1 MADGAKFKLYVE
13 GEKEFKT
20 AINNI
25 NSVLKV
31 NRSELSL
38 LAEQYKVTENP
49 MENLKEQQASL
60 SGAMELQAEKSRQI
74 AEQISKTAAVYG
86 EQDARVKNLV
96 ISYNESETALAK
108 LQTKYKDTTAA
119 ISDAET
125 AMRDMAAAQG
135 DIEADTAR
143 FAEVVSE
150 ADRQMDEIAQ
160 SVENGGRAFGQNK
173 KDIAALNKTYE
184 ELGAAIKKQQ
194 KNVDGLTEDLK
205 KAEKAYGTGSE
216 KTKDYRKQ
224 LDEATE
230 SLNDMTAAADEN
242 RKKVGEL
249 TQDNGGFDGMLGTVE
264 DIAGKLGIDMPKGL
278 SDILGGVSEV
288 TSGLGAWS
296 GAIGAAGAALA
307 TVKKMNED
315 LIETADKYKD
325 LYVEA
330 QQLGVDTTEYQK
342 LQYAMQ
348 MTGVESSELEGL
360 FNALNGKIKEVDK
373 VIGDYA
379 GNMDALQNA
388 TDEERKAVADA
399 MEEWNQFGVSLYDQ
413 NGDLRDT
420 IDIFY
425 DVIDAFDDYSNKTE
439 RITKLQELFG
449 ESASKLNPAIDAGA
463 TNIRKFADEAEAAGV
478 VMDELAVSRMYAL
491 STAAEVQSKKMD
503 VLKDKW
509 TLFTHDLFDFA
520 NWGSG
525 NLSQSASSFFKQY
538 FQGKLFGYATG
549 TQFAPGGWSV
559 VGEKGPEIVRLPR
572 GSEVYPNGVTPRIES
587 GGNVSNYY
595 NVEIRAADV
604 REFNDIVRLA
614 QAQRQAVRSGYVRG

>member
-60 SGAMELQAEKSRQI
+60 AGAMELQTEKSRQI

-108 LQTKYKDTTAA
+108 LQTKYKDTTVV
-119 ISDAET
+119 ISDAEA

-143 FAEVVSE
+143 FAEVVAE
-150 ADRQMDEIAQ
+150 ADRQMDEIAA

-173 KDIAALNKTYE
+173 KDINALNKTYE

-230 SLNDMTAAADEN
+230 ALDDMAAAADEN

-249 TQDNGGFDGMLGTVE
+249 SKDSNSGLDGILSSV
-264 DIAGKLGIDMPKGL
+264 KGL
-278 SDILGGVSEV
+278 TDKVGIEIPGGLDNILGKMGGIS
-288 TSGLGAWS
+288 SS
-296 GAIGAAGAALA
+296 IGAVAGPVAMGIEAF
-307 TVKKMNED
+307 KKF
-315 LIETADKYKD
+315 LKVADSTTESFSDMKE
-325 LYVEA
+325 EA
-330 QQLGVDTTEYQK
+330 QLLGLDTTSYQK
-342 LQYAMQ
+342 LEYAIGKAGGSMES
-348 MTGVESSELEGL
+348 MTEIINPLYS
-360 FNALNGKIKEVDK
+360 KIKETNE
-373 VIGDYA
+373 VIGKYA
-379 GNMDALQNA
+379 GHMEDLKYASE
-388 TDEERKAVADA
+388 DEREAVAEA
-399 MEEWNQFGVSLYDQ
+399 MNAWNEYGVALYDAQ
-413 NGDLRDT
+413 GNLRGVDE
-420 IDIFY
+420 IFY
-425 DVIDAFDDYSNKTE
+425 DLIDVYSQTTNKTE
-439 RITKLQELFG
+439 RMAKMQAIFG
-449 ESASKLNPAIDAGA
+449 EAASKVNPIVEGGG
-463 TNIRKFADEAEAAGV
+463 RYLKEYGEEAEKTGKILSESLV
-478 VMDELAVSRMYAL
+478 NSMDEVNRTMDNFKTRWENVKNGLGAAL
-491 STAAEVQSKKMD
+491 ISLVG
-503 VLKDKW
+503 L
-509 TLFTHDLFDFA
+509 
-520 NWGSG
+520 NGSG
-525 NLSQSASSFFKQY
+525 IKDSISYAWSNFK
-538 FQGKLFGYATG
+538 GMFGYATG

-587 GGNVSNYY
+587 GGNVANYY

-614 QAQRQAVRSGYVRG
+614 QAQRQAVRSGYIRG

>member
-60 SGAMELQAEKSRQI
+60 SGAMELQAEKSQQI

-108 LQTKYKDTTAA
+108 LQTKYKDTTVV
-119 ISDAET
+119 ISDAEA

-143 FAEVVSE
+143 FAEVVAE
-150 ADRQMDEIAQ
+150 ADRQMDEIAA

-249 TQDNGGFDGMLGTVE
+249 EKGSGGLDSILSGVK
-264 DIAGKLGIDMPKGL
+264 DIAGEVGINIPSGL
-278 SDILGGVSEV
+278 DDILGKMGGVS
-288 TSGLGAWS
+288 SS
-296 GAIGAAGAALA
+296 IGAVAGGVGTVAAALGGY
-307 TVKKMNED
+307 VKIVD
-315 LIETADKYKD
+315 STTQSFADMKD
-325 LYVEA
+325 SA
-330 QQLGVDTTEYQK
+330 QLLGLDTTAYQK
-342 LQYAMQ
+342 LEYAIGKAGGSMD
-348 MTGVESSELEGL
+348 GLSEIINPLYS
-360 FNALNGKIKEVDK
+360 KIKETNDV
-373 VIGDYA
+373 VGEYA
-379 GNMDALQNA
+379 GHLGDLKNA
-388 TDEERKAVADA
+388 SEDEREAVADA
-399 MEEWNQFGVSLYDQ
+399 MNAWNEYGVALYDAQ
-413 NGDLRDT
+413 GNLRGVDE
-420 IDIFY
+420 IFY
-425 DVIDAFDDYSNKTE
+425 DLIDVYSQTSNKTE
-439 RITKLQELFG
+439 RMAKMQAIFGEAASKVNPIVESGGRLLREYGEEAVTTGKVLDENLVNSMDNVNRTLDNFKSKWENVKKGLGAALISLFG
-449 ESASKLNPAIDAGA
+449 LDNNA
-463 TNIRKFADEAEAAGV
+463 TNDYLK
-478 VMDELAVSRMYAL
+478 YAW
-491 STAAEVQSKKMD
+491 S
-503 VLKDKW
+503 
-509 TLFTHDLFDFA
+509 
-520 NWGSG
+520 N
-525 NLSQSASSFFKQY
+525 FK
-538 FQGKLFGYATG
+538 GMFGYATG

-572 GSEVYPNGVTPRIES
+572 GSEVYPSGVTPRIES

-614 QAQRQAVRSGYVRG
+614 QAQRQAMRSGYVRG

>member
-60 SGAMELQAEKSRQI
+60 SGAMELQTEKSRQI

-143 FAEVVSE
+143 FADVVAE
-150 ADRQMDEIAQ
+150 ADRQMDEIAT
-160 SVENGGRAFGQNK
+160 SVENGRRAFGQNK

-224 LDEATE
+224 LEEATE

-249 TQDNGGFDGMLGTVE
+249 EKGSGGLDSILSSVK
-264 DIAGKLGIDMPKGL
+264 DIAGEVGINIPSGL
-278 SDILGGVSEV
+278 DDILGKMGGVS
-288 TSGLGAWS
+288 SS
-296 GAIGAAGAALA
+296 IGAVAGGVGTVAAALGGY
-307 TVKKMNED
+307 VKIVD
-315 LIETADKYKD
+315 STTQSFADMKD
-325 LYVEA
+325 SA
-330 QQLGVDTTEYQK
+330 QLLGLDTTAYQK
-342 LQYAMQ
+342 LEYAIGKAGGSMD
-348 MTGVESSELEGL
+348 GLSEIINPLYS
-360 FNALNGKIKEVDK
+360 KIKETNDVVGK
-373 VIGDYA
+373 YA
-379 GNMDALQNA
+379 GHLGDLKNA
-388 TDEERKAVADA
+388 SEDEREAVAEA
-399 MEEWNQFGVSLYDQ
+399 MNAWNEYGVALYDAQ
-413 NGDLRDT
+413 GNLRGVDE
-420 IDIFY
+420 IFY
-425 DVIDAFDDYSNKTE
+425 DLIDVYSQTSNKTE
-439 RITKLQELFG
+439 RMAKMQAIFGEAASKVNPIVESGGRLLREYGEEAVTTGKVLDENLVNSMDNVNRTLDNFKSKWENVKKGLGAALISLFG
-449 ESASKLNPAIDAGA
+449 LDNNA
-463 TNIRKFADEAEAAGV
+463 TNDYLK
-478 VMDELAVSRMYAL
+478 YAW
-491 STAAEVQSKKMD
+491 S
-503 VLKDKW
+503 
-509 TLFTHDLFDFA
+509 
-520 NWGSG
+520 N
-525 NLSQSASSFFKQY
+525 FK
-538 FQGKLFGYATG
+538 GMFGYETG

-572 GSEVYPNGVTPRIES
+572 GSEVYPSGVTPRIES

>member
-60 SGAMELQAEKSRQI
+60 SGAMELQTEKSRQI

-86 EQDARVKNLV
+86 EQDARVKSLV
-96 ISYNESETALAK
+96 IAYNESETALAK

-143 FAEVVSE
+143 FAEVVAE
-150 ADRQMDEIAQ
+150 ADEQLGKSKL
-160 SVENGGRAFGQNK
+160 SVTEL
-173 KDIAALNKTYE
+173 DKTYD
-184 ELGAAIKKQQ
+184 ELSKAIDTQKKHVDDLT
-194 KNVDGLTEDLK
+194 KNLK
-205 KAEKAYGTGSE
+205 NAEKAYGTG
-216 KTKDYRKQ
+216 TKETKNYRKQ
-224 LDEATE
+224 LEEATGT
-230 SLNDMTAAADEN
+230 LDDMTEAAEKN
-242 RKKVGEL
+242 REKVGEL
-249 TQDNGGFDGMLGTVE
+249 QGNEGFSGILDTVKDLADRIGVTIPDGLDTV
-264 DIAGKLGIDMPKGL
+264 
-278 SDILGGVSEV
+278 LGGVSNV

-307 TVKKMNED
+307 AVKKMNED

-388 TDEERKAVADA
+388 TDDERKAVADA
-399 MEEWNQFGVSLYDQ
+399 MEEWNQFGVALYDQ

-425 DVIDAFDDYSNKTE
+425 DIIDAFDDYSNKTE
-439 RITKLQELFG
+439 RITKLQGLFG

-463 TNIRKFADEAEAAGV
+463 TNIRKFADEAETAGV
-478 VMDELAVSRMYAL
+478 VMDELAMTRMYAL

-538 FQGKLFGYATG
+538 FQSKLFGYATG

-604 REFNDIVRLA
+604 REFNDIVRLV

>member
-60 SGAMELQAEKSRQI
+60 SGAMELQTEKSRQI
-74 AEQISKTAAVYG
+74 AEQISKTAEVYG
-86 EQDARVKNLV
+86 KQDSRVKSLV
-96 ISYNESETALAK
+96 IAYNESETALAK

-143 FAEVVSE
+143 FAEVVAE
-150 ADRQMDEIAQ
+150 ADEQLGKSKL
-160 SVENGGRAFGQNK
+160 SVTEL
-173 KDIAALNKTYE
+173 DKTYD
-184 ELGAAIKKQQ
+184 ELSKAIDTQKKHVDDLT
-194 KNVDGLTEDLK
+194 KNLK
-205 KAEKAYGTGSE
+205 NAEKAYGTG
-216 KTKDYRKQ
+216 TKETKNYRKQ
-224 LDEATE
+224 LEEATE
-230 SLNDMTAAADEN
+230 TLDDMTEAAEKN
-242 RKKVGEL
+242 REKVGEL
-249 TQDNGGFDGMLGTVE
+249 QGNEGFSGILDTVKDLAGQIGETIPDGLDTV
-264 DIAGKLGIDMPKGL
+264 L
-278 SDILGGVSEV
+278 SGVSNV

-315 LIETADKYKD
+315 LIATADKYKD

-463 TNIRKFADEAEAAGV
+463 TNIRKFADEAETAGV

-538 FQGKLFGYATG
+538 FQSKFLGYATG

>member
-60 SGAMELQAEKSRQI
+60 SGAMELQTEKSRQI

-108 LQTKYKDTTAA
+108 LQTKYKDATAT

-143 FAEVVSE
+143 FAEVVAE
-150 ADRQMDEIAQ
+150 ADRQMDEIAA

-173 KDIAALNKTYE
+173 KDIDALNKTYE

-194 KNVDGLTEDLK
+194 KNVDGLTENLK

-230 SLNDMTAAADEN
+230 ALDDMAAAADEN

-249 TQDNGGFDGMLGTVE
+249 SKDSNSGLDGILSSV
-264 DIAGKLGIDMPKGL
+264 KGL
-278 SDILGGVSEV
+278 TDKVGIEIPGGLDNILGKMGGIS
-288 TSGLGAWS
+288 SS
-296 GAIGAAGAALA
+296 IGAVAGPVAMGIEAF
-307 TVKKMNED
+307 KKF
-315 LIETADKYKD
+315 LKVADSTTESFSDMKE
-325 LYVEA
+325 EA
-330 QQLGVDTTEYQK
+330 QLLGLDTTSYQK
-342 LQYAMQ
+342 LEYAIGKAGGSMES
-348 MTGVESSELEGL
+348 MTEIINPLYS
-360 FNALNGKIKEVDK
+360 KIKETNE
-373 VIGDYA
+373 VIGKYA
-379 GNMDALQNA
+379 GHMEDLKYASE
-388 TDEERKAVADA
+388 EEREAVAEA
-399 MEEWNQFGVSLYDQ
+399 MNAWNEYGVALYDAQ
-413 NGDLRDT
+413 GNLRGVDE
-420 IDIFY
+420 IFY
-425 DVIDAFDDYSNKTE
+425 DLIDVYSQTTNKTE
-439 RITKLQELFG
+439 RMAKMQAIFG
-449 ESASKLNPAIDAGA
+449 EAASKVNPIVEGGG
-463 TNIRKFADEAEAAGV
+463 RYLKEYGEEAEKTGKILSESLV
-478 VMDELAVSRMYAL
+478 NSMDEVNRTMDNFKTRWENVKNGLGAAL
-491 STAAEVQSKKMD
+491 ISLVG
-503 VLKDKW
+503 L
-509 TLFTHDLFDFA
+509 
-520 NWGSG
+520 NGSG
-525 NLSQSASSFFKQY
+525 IKDSLSYAWSNFK
-538 FQGKLFGYATG
+538 GMFGYAAG

-572 GSEVYPNGVTPRIES
+572 GSEVYPSGVTPRIES

>member
-60 SGAMELQAEKSRQI
+60 SGAMELQTEKSRQI

-96 ISYNESETALAK
+96 ISYNESESALAK
-108 LQTKYKDTTAA
+108 LQAKYKDATAT

-143 FAEVVSE
+143 FAEVVAE
-150 ADRQMDEIAQ
+150 ADRQMDEIAG

-173 KDIAALNKTYE
+173 KDIDALNKTYE

-194 KNVDGLTEDLK
+194 KNVDGLTENLK

-230 SLNDMTAAADEN
+230 ALDDMAAAADEN

-249 TQDNGGFDGMLGTVE
+249 SKDSNSGLDGILSSV
-264 DIAGKLGIDMPKGL
+264 KGL
-278 SDILGGVSEV
+278 TDKVGIEIPGGLDNILGKMGGIS
-288 TSGLGAWS
+288 SS
-296 GAIGAAGAALA
+296 IGAVAGPVAMGIEAF
-307 TVKKMNED
+307 KKF
-315 LIETADKYKD
+315 LKVADSTTESFSDMKE
-325 LYVEA
+325 EA
-330 QQLGVDTTEYQK
+330 QLLGLDTTSYQK
-342 LQYAMQ
+342 LEYAIGKAGGSMES
-348 MTGVESSELEGL
+348 MTEIINPLYS
-360 FNALNGKIKEVDK
+360 KIKETNE
-373 VIGDYA
+373 VIGKYA
-379 GNMDALQNA
+379 GHMEDLKYASE
-388 TDEERKAVADA
+388 DEREAVAEA
-399 MEEWNQFGVSLYDQ
+399 MNAWNEYGVALYDAQ
-413 NGDLRDT
+413 GNLRGVDE
-420 IDIFY
+420 IFY
-425 DVIDAFDDYSNKTE
+425 DLIDVYSQTTNKTE
-439 RITKLQELFG
+439 RMAKMQAIFG
-449 ESASKLNPAIDAGA
+449 EAASKVNPIVEGGG
-463 TNIRKFADEAEAAGV
+463 RYLKEYGEEAEKTGKILSESLV
-478 VMDELAVSRMYAL
+478 NSMDEVNRTMDNFKTRWENVKNGLGAAL
-491 STAAEVQSKKMD
+491 ISLVG
-503 VLKDKW
+503 L
-509 TLFTHDLFDFA
+509 
-520 NWGSG
+520 NGSG
-525 NLSQSASSFFKQY
+525 IKDSLSYAWSNFK
-538 FQGKLFGYATG
+538 GMFGYATG

-572 GSEVYPNGVTPRIES
+572 GSEVYPSGVTPRIES
-587 GGNVSNYY
+587 GGNVANYY

>member
-60 SGAMELQAEKSRQI
+60 SGAMELQTEKSRQI

-143 FAEVVSE
+143 FAEVVAE
-150 ADRQMDEIAQ
+150 ADRQVDEIAA

-173 KDIAALNKTYE
+173 RDVDALNKTYE

-224 LDEATE
+224 LDKATE
-230 SLNDMTAAADEN
+230 ALDDMTAAADEN

-249 TQDNGGFDGMLGTVE
+249 EKGSGGLDSILSGVK
-264 DIAGKLGIDMPKGL
+264 DIAGEVGINIPGGL
-278 SDILGGVSEV
+278 DDILGKMGGIS
-288 TSGLGAWS
+288 SS
-296 GAIGAAGAALA
+296 IGAVTGGVGTVAAALGGY
-307 TVKKMNED
+307 VKIVD
-315 LIETADKYKD
+315 STTQSFADMKD
-325 LYVEA
+325 SA
-330 QQLGVDTTEYQK
+330 QLLGLDTTAYQK
-342 LQYAMQ
+342 LEYAISKAGGSMD
-348 MTGVESSELEGL
+348 GLSEIINPLYS
-360 FNALNGKIKEVDK
+360 KIKETNDVVGK
-373 VIGDYA
+373 YA
-379 GNMDALQNA
+379 GHLGDLKNA
-388 TDEERKAVADA
+388 SEDERKAVAEA
-399 MEEWNQFGVSLYDQ
+399 MNAWNEYGVALYDAQ
-413 NGDLRDT
+413 GNLRGVDE
-420 IDIFY
+420 IFY
-425 DVIDAFDDYSNKTE
+425 DLIDVYSQTSNKTE
-439 RITKLQELFG
+439 RMAKMQAIFGEAASKVNPIVESGGRLLREYGEEAVATGMVLDENLVNSMDNVNRTLDNFKSKWENVKNGLGAALISLFG
-449 ESASKLNPAIDAGA
+449 LDNNA
-463 TNIRKFADEAEAAGV
+463 TNDYLK
-478 VMDELAVSRMYAL
+478 YAW
-491 STAAEVQSKKMD
+491 S
-503 VLKDKW
+503 
-509 TLFTHDLFDFA
+509 
-520 NWGSG
+520 N
-525 NLSQSASSFFKQY
+525 FK
-538 FQGKLFGYATG
+538 GMFGYATG

-587 GGNVSNYY
+587 GGNVANYY

>member
-60 SGAMELQAEKSRQI
+60 SGAMELQTEKSRQI
-74 AEQISKTAAVYG
+74 AEQIGKTAEVYG
-86 EQDARVKNLV
+86 EQDSRVKSLV
-96 ISYNESETALAK
+96 IAYNESETALAK

-119 ISDAET
+119 ISDAEA

-143 FAEVVSE
+143 FAEVVAE
-150 ADRQMDEIAQ
+150 ADRQMDEIAA

-249 TQDNGGFDGMLGTVE
+249 EKGSGGLDSILSGVK
-264 DIAGKLGIDMPKGL
+264 DIAGEVGINIPGGLDNILGKM
-278 SDILGGVSEV
+278 GGVS
-288 TSGLGAWS
+288 SS
-296 GAIGAAGAALA
+296 IGAVAGGVGTVAAALGGY
-307 TVKKMNED
+307 VKIVDSTTQSFSDM
-315 LIETADKYKD
+315 KD
-325 LYVEA
+325 SA
-330 QQLGVDTTEYQK
+330 QLLGLDTTAYQK
-342 LQYAMQ
+342 LEYAIGKAGGSMD
-348 MTGVESSELEGL
+348 GLSEIINPLYS
-360 FNALNGKIKEVDK
+360 KIKETNDVVGK
-373 VIGDYA
+373 YA
-379 GNMDALQNA
+379 GHLGDLKNA
-388 TDEERKAVADA
+388 SEDERKAVADA
-399 MEEWNQFGVSLYDQ
+399 MNAWNEYGVALYDTQ
-413 NGDLRDT
+413 GNLRDV
-420 IDIFY
+420 DEIFY
-425 DVIDAFDDYSNKTE
+425 DLIDVYSQTSNKTE
-439 RITKLQELFG
+439 RMAKMQAIFGEAASKVNPIVESGGRLLREYGEEAVTTGKVLDENLVNSMDNVNRTLDNFKSKWENVKKGLGAALISLFG
-449 ESASKLNPAIDAGA
+449 LDNNA
-463 TNIRKFADEAEAAGV
+463 TNDYLK
-478 VMDELAVSRMYAL
+478 YAW
-491 STAAEVQSKKMD
+491 S
-503 VLKDKW
+503 
-509 TLFTHDLFDFA
+509 
-520 NWGSG
+520 N
-525 NLSQSASSFFKQY
+525 FK
-538 FQGKLFGYATG
+538 GMFGYATG

>member
-60 SGAMELQAEKSRQI
+60 SGAMELQTEKSRQI

-108 LQTKYKDTTAA
+108 LQTKYKDTTVT

-143 FAEVVSE
+143 FAEVVAE
-150 ADRQMDEIAQ
+150 ADRQMDEIAA

-230 SLNDMTAAADEN
+230 ALDDMAAAADEN

-249 TQDNGGFDGMLGTVE
+249 SKDSNSGLDGILSSV
-264 DIAGKLGIDMPKGL
+264 KGL
-278 SDILGGVSEV
+278 TDKVGIEIPGGLDNILGKMGGIS
-288 TSGLGAWS
+288 SS
-296 GAIGAAGAALA
+296 IGAVAGPVAMGIEAF
-307 TVKKMNED
+307 KKF
-315 LIETADKYKD
+315 LKVADSTTESFSDMKE
-325 LYVEA
+325 EA
-330 QQLGVDTTEYQK
+330 QLLGLDTTSYQK
-342 LQYAMQ
+342 LEYAIGKAGGSMES
-348 MTGVESSELEGL
+348 MTEIINPLYS
-360 FNALNGKIKEVDK
+360 KIKETNE
-373 VIGDYA
+373 VIGKYA
-379 GNMDALQNA
+379 GHMEDLKYASE
-388 TDEERKAVADA
+388 DEREAVAEA
-399 MEEWNQFGVSLYDQ
+399 MNAWNEYGVALYDAQ
-413 NGDLRDT
+413 GNLRGVDE
-420 IDIFY
+420 IFY
-425 DVIDAFDDYSNKTE
+425 DLIDVYSQTTNKTE
-439 RITKLQELFG
+439 RMAKMQAIFG
-449 ESASKLNPAIDAGA
+449 EAASKVNPIVEGGG
-463 TNIRKFADEAEAAGV
+463 RYLKEYGEEAEKTGKILSESLV
-478 VMDELAVSRMYAL
+478 NSMDEVNRTMDNFKTRWENVKNGLGAAL
-491 STAAEVQSKKMD
+491 ISLVG
-503 VLKDKW
+503 L
-509 TLFTHDLFDFA
+509 
-520 NWGSG
+520 NGSG
-525 NLSQSASSFFKQY
+525 IKDSLSYAWSNFK
-538 FQGKLFGYATG
+538 GMFGYATG

>member
-60 SGAMELQAEKSRQI
+60 SGAMELQTEKSRQI

-108 LQTKYKDTTAA
+108 LQTKYKDATAT

-143 FAEVVSE
+143 FAEVVAE
-150 ADRQMDEIAQ
+150 ADRQMDEIAA

-173 KDIAALNKTYE
+173 KDIDALNKTYE

-230 SLNDMTAAADEN
+230 ALDDMAAAADEN

-249 TQDNGGFDGMLGTVE
+249 SKDSNSGLDGILSSV
-264 DIAGKLGIDMPKGL
+264 KGL
-278 SDILGGVSEV
+278 TDKVGIEIPGGLDNILGKMGGIS
-288 TSGLGAWS
+288 SS
-296 GAIGAAGAALA
+296 IGAVAGPVAMGIEAF
-307 TVKKMNED
+307 KKF
-315 LIETADKYKD
+315 LKVADSTTESFSDMKE
-325 LYVEA
+325 EA
-330 QQLGVDTTEYQK
+330 QLLGLDTTSYQK
-342 LQYAMQ
+342 LEYAIGKAGGSMES
-348 MTGVESSELEGL
+348 MTEIINPLYS
-360 FNALNGKIKEVDK
+360 KIKETNE
-373 VIGDYA
+373 VIGEYA
-379 GNMDALQNA
+379 GHMEDLKYASEDEREAIAEAMNA
-388 TDEERKAVADA
+388 WNEYGVA
-399 MEEWNQFGVSLYDQ
+399 LYDAQ
-413 NGDLRDT
+413 GNLRGVDE
-420 IDIFY
+420 IFY
-425 DVIDAFDDYSNKTE
+425 DLIDVYSQTTNKTE
-439 RITKLQELFG
+439 RMAKMQAIFG
-449 ESASKLNPAIDAGA
+449 EAASKVNPIVEGGG
-463 TNIRKFADEAEAAGV
+463 RYLKEYGEEAEKTGKILSESLV
-478 VMDELAVSRMYAL
+478 NSMDEVNRTMDNFKTRWENVKNGLGAAL
-491 STAAEVQSKKMD
+491 ISLVG
-503 VLKDKW
+503 L
-509 TLFTHDLFDFA
+509 
-520 NWGSG
+520 NGSG
-525 NLSQSASSFFKQY
+525 IKDSLSYAWSNFK
-538 FQGKLFGYATG
+538 GMFGYAAG

-572 GSEVYPNGVTPRIES
+572 GSEVYPSGVTPRIES

>member
-96 ISYNESETALAK
+96 ISYNESESALAK
-108 LQTKYKDTTAA
+108 LQAKYKDATAT
-119 ISDAET
+119 ISDAED

-143 FAEVVSE
+143 FAEVVAE
-150 ADRQMDEIAQ
+150 ADRQMDEIAG

-224 LDEATE
+224 LEEATE

-249 TQDNGGFDGMLGTVE
+249 EKGSGGLDSILSGVK
-264 DIAGKLGIDMPKGL
+264 DIAGEVGINIPGGL
-278 SDILGGVSEV
+278 DNILGKMGGISSSV
-288 TSGLGAWS
+288 GAV
-296 GAIGAAGAALA
+296 AGPVAMGIEAF
-307 TVKKMNED
+307 KKF
-315 LIETADKYKD
+315 LKVADSTTESFSDMKE
-325 LYVEA
+325 EA
-330 QQLGVDTTEYQK
+330 QLLGLDTTSYQK
-342 LQYAMQ
+342 LEYAIGKAGGSMES
-348 MTGVESSELEGL
+348 MTEIINPLYS
-360 FNALNGKIKEVDK
+360 KIKETNE
-373 VIGDYA
+373 VIGKYA
-379 GNMDALQNA
+379 GHMEDLKYASE
-388 TDEERKAVADA
+388 DEREAVAEA
-399 MEEWNQFGVSLYDQ
+399 MNAWNEYGVALYDAQ
-413 NGDLRDT
+413 GNLRGVDE
-420 IDIFY
+420 IFY
-425 DVIDAFDDYSNKTE
+425 DLIDVYSQTTNKTE
-439 RITKLQELFG
+439 RMAKMQAIFG
-449 ESASKLNPAIDAGA
+449 EAASKVNPIVEGGG
-463 TNIRKFADEAEAAGV
+463 RYLKEYGEEAEKTGKILSESLV
-478 VMDELAVSRMYAL
+478 NSMDEVNRTMDNFKTRWENVKNGLGAAL
-491 STAAEVQSKKMD
+491 ISLVG
-503 VLKDKW
+503 L
-509 TLFTHDLFDFA
+509 
-520 NWGSG
+520 NGSG
-525 NLSQSASSFFKQY
+525 IKDSLSYAWSNFK
-538 FQGKLFGYATG
+538 GMFGYATG

-572 GSEVYPNGVTPRIES
+572 GSEVYPSGVTPRIES
-587 GGNVSNYY
+587 GGNVANYY

>member
-1 MADGAKFKLYVE
+1 MADGARFKLYVE

-60 SGAMELQAEKSRQI
+60 SGAMELQTEKSRQI
-74 AEQISKTAAVYG
+74 AEQIGKTAAIYG

-96 ISYNESETALAK
+96 ISYNESEAALAK

-143 FAEVVSE
+143 FAEVVAE
-150 ADRQMDEIAQ
+150 ADEQLGKSKL
-160 SVENGGRAFGQNK
+160 SVTEL
-173 KDIAALNKTYE
+173 DKTYD
-184 ELGAAIKKQQ
+184 ELSKAIDTQKKHVDDLT
-194 KNVDGLTEDLK
+194 KNLK
-205 KAEKAYGTGSE
+205 NAEKAYGTG
-216 KTKDYRKQ
+216 TKETKNYRKQ
-224 LDEATE
+224 LEEATGT
-230 SLNDMTAAADEN
+230 LDDMTEAAEKN
-242 RKKVGEL
+242 REKVGEL
-249 TQDNGGFDGMLGTVE
+249 QGNEGFSGILDTVKDLADRIGVTIPDGLDTV
-264 DIAGKLGIDMPKGL
+264 
-278 SDILGGVSEV
+278 LGGVSNV

-307 TVKKMNED
+307 AVKKMNED

-360 FNALNGKIKEVDK
+360 FNALNGKIKEVDE

-388 TDEERKAVADA
+388 TDDERKAVADA
-399 MEEWNQFGVSLYDQ
+399 MEEWNQFGVALYDQ

-425 DVIDAFDDYSNKTE
+425 DIIDAFDDYSNKTE
-439 RITKLQELFG
+439 RITKLQGLFG

-463 TNIRKFADEAEAAGV
+463 TNIRKFADEAETAGV
-478 VMDELAVSRMYAL
+478 VMDELAMTRMYAL

-538 FQGKLFGYATG
+538 FHGKLFGYATG

-587 GGNVSNYY
+587 GGNVANYY

>member
-60 SGAMELQAEKSRQI
+60 SGAMELQTEKSRQI

-143 FAEVVSE
+143 FAEVVAE
-150 ADRQMDEIAQ
+150 ADRQMDEIAA
-160 SVENGGRAFGQNK
+160 SIENGGRAFGQNK
-173 KDIAALNKTYE
+173 KDIDALNKTYE

-194 KNVDGLTEDLK
+194 KNVDGLTKDLK

-230 SLNDMTAAADEN
+230 ALDDMAAAADKN

-249 TQDNGGFDGMLGTVE
+249 SKDSNSGLDGILSSV
-264 DIAGKLGIDMPKGL
+264 KGL
-278 SDILGGVSEV
+278 TDKVGIEIPGGLDNILGKMGGIS
-288 TSGLGAWS
+288 SSIGAVAHPV
-296 GAIGAAGAALA
+296 AIGIE
-307 TVKKMNED
+307 VFKKF
-315 LIETADKYKD
+315 LKVADSTTESFSDMKE
-325 LYVEA
+325 EA
-330 QQLGVDTTEYQK
+330 QLLGLDTTSYQK
-342 LQYAMQ
+342 LEYAIGKAGGSMES
-348 MTGVESSELEGL
+348 MTEIINPLYS
-360 FNALNGKIKEVDK
+360 KIKETNE
-373 VIGDYA
+373 VIGKYA
-379 GNMDALQNA
+379 GHMEDLKYASE
-388 TDEERKAVADA
+388 DEREAVAEA
-399 MEEWNQFGVSLYDQ
+399 MNAWNEYGVALYDAQ
-413 NGDLRDT
+413 GNLRGVDE
-420 IDIFY
+420 IFY
-425 DVIDAFDDYSNKTE
+425 DLIDVYSQTTNKTE
-439 RITKLQELFG
+439 RMAKMQAIFG
-449 ESASKLNPAIDAGA
+449 EAASKVNPIVEGGG
-463 TNIRKFADEAEAAGV
+463 RYLKEYGEEAEKTGKILSESLV
-478 VMDELAVSRMYAL
+478 NSMDEVNRTMDNFKTRWENVKNGLGAAL
-491 STAAEVQSKKMD
+491 ISLVG
-503 VLKDKW
+503 L
-509 TLFTHDLFDFA
+509 
-520 NWGSG
+520 NGSG
-525 NLSQSASSFFKQY
+525 IKDSLSYAWSNFK
-538 FQGKLFGYATG
+538 GMFGYATG

-572 GSEVYPNGVTPRIES
+572 GSEVYPSGVTPRIES

-614 QAQRQAVRSGYVRG
+614 QAQRQAMRSGYVRG

>member
-60 SGAMELQAEKSRQI
+60 SGAMELQTEKSRQI

-108 LQTKYKDTTAA
+108 LQTKYKDTTAT

-143 FAEVVSE
+143 FAEVVAE
-150 ADRQMDEIAQ
+150 ADRQIDEIAA

-173 KDIAALNKTYE
+173 KDIDALNKTYE

-230 SLNDMTAAADEN
+230 ALDDMAAAADEN

-249 TQDNGGFDGMLGTVE
+249 SKDSNSGLDGILSSV
-264 DIAGKLGIDMPKGL
+264 KGL
-278 SDILGGVSEV
+278 TDKVGIEIPGGLDNILGKMGGIS
-288 TSGLGAWS
+288 SS
-296 GAIGAAGAALA
+296 IGAVAGPVAMGIEAF
-307 TVKKMNED
+307 KKF
-315 LIETADKYKD
+315 LKVADSTTESFSDMKE
-325 LYVEA
+325 EA
-330 QQLGVDTTEYQK
+330 QLLGLDTTSYQK
-342 LQYAMQ
+342 LEYAIGKAGGSMES
-348 MTGVESSELEGL
+348 MTEIINPLYS
-360 FNALNGKIKEVDK
+360 KIKETNE
-373 VIGDYA
+373 VIGKYA
-379 GNMDALQNA
+379 GHMEDLKYASE
-388 TDEERKAVADA
+388 DEREAVAEA
-399 MEEWNQFGVSLYDQ
+399 MNAWNEYGVALYDAQ
-413 NGDLRDT
+413 GNLRGVDE
-420 IDIFY
+420 IFY
-425 DVIDAFDDYSNKTE
+425 DLIDVYSQTTNKTE
-439 RITKLQELFG
+439 RMAKMQAIFG
-449 ESASKLNPAIDAGA
+449 EAASKVNPIVEGGG
-463 TNIRKFADEAEAAGV
+463 RYLKEYGEEAEKTGKILSESLV
-478 VMDELAVSRMYAL
+478 NSMDEVNRTMDNFKTRWENVKNGLGAAL
-491 STAAEVQSKKMD
+491 ISLVG
-503 VLKDKW
+503 L
-509 TLFTHDLFDFA
+509 
-520 NWGSG
+520 NGSG
-525 NLSQSASSFFKQY
+525 IKDSLSYAWSNFK
-538 FQGKLFGYATG
+538 GMFGYATG

-572 GSEVYPNGVTPRIES
+572 GSEVYPSGVTPRIES
-587 GGNVSNYY
+587 GGNVANYY

>member
-60 SGAMELQAEKSRQI
+60 SGAMELQTEKSRQI

-96 ISYNESETALAK
+96 ISYNESESALAK
-108 LQTKYKDTTAA
+108 LQAKYKDATAT

-143 FAEVVSE
+143 FAEVVAE
-150 ADRQMDEIAQ
+150 ADRQMDEIAA
-160 SVENGGRAFGQNK
+160 SIENGGRAFGQNK
-173 KDIAALNKTYE
+173 KDIDALNKTYE

-224 LDEATE
+224 LEEATE
-230 SLNDMTAAADEN
+230 SLNDMAAAADEN

-249 TQDNGGFDGMLGTVE
+249 SKDSNSGLDGILSSVKGLTDKVGIEIPGGLDNILGKMGGISSSIGTV
-264 DIAGKLGIDMPKGL
+264 AGLVAMGIEVFKKFLKVADSTTESFSDMK
-278 SDILGGVSEV
+278 E
-288 TSGLGAWS
+288 
-296 GAIGAAGAALA
+296 
-307 TVKKMNED
+307 
-315 LIETADKYKD
+315 
-325 LYVEA
+325 EA
-330 QQLGVDTTEYQK
+330 QLLGLDTTSYQK
-342 LQYAMQ
+342 LEYAIGKAGGSMES
-348 MTGVESSELEGL
+348 MTEIINPLYS
-360 FNALNGKIKEVDK
+360 KIKETNE
-373 VIGDYA
+373 VIGKYA
-379 GNMDALQNA
+379 GHMEDLKYASEDEREAIAEAMNA
-388 TDEERKAVADA
+388 WNEYGVA
-399 MEEWNQFGVSLYDQ
+399 LYDAQ
-413 NGDLRDT
+413 GNLRGVDE
-420 IDIFY
+420 IFY
-425 DVIDAFDDYSNKTE
+425 DLIDVYSQTSNKTE
-439 RITKLQELFG
+439 RMAKMQAIFG
-449 ESASKLNPAIDAGA
+449 EAASKVNPIVEGGG
-463 TNIRKFADEAEAAGV
+463 RYLKEYGEEAEKTGKILSESLV
-478 VMDELAVSRMYAL
+478 NSMDEVNRTMDNFKTRWENVKNGLGAAL
-491 STAAEVQSKKMD
+491 ISLVG
-503 VLKDKW
+503 L
-509 TLFTHDLFDFA
+509 
-520 NWGSG
+520 NGSG
-525 NLSQSASSFFKQY
+525 IKDSLSYAWSNFE
-538 FQGKLFGYATG
+538 GMFGYATG

-572 GSEVYPNGVTPRIES
+572 GSEVYPSGVTPRIES

>member
-60 SGAMELQAEKSRQI
+60 SGAMELQTEKSRQI

-96 ISYNESETALAK
+96 ISYNESESALAK
-108 LQTKYKDTTAA
+108 LQAKYKDATAT

-143 FAEVVSE
+143 FAEVVAE
-150 ADRQMDEIAQ
+150 ADRQMDEIAA

-173 KDIAALNKTYE
+173 KDIDALNKTYE

-230 SLNDMTAAADEN
+230 ALDDMAAAADEN

-249 TQDNGGFDGMLGTVE
+249 SKDSNSGLDGILSSV
-264 DIAGKLGIDMPKGL
+264 KGL
-278 SDILGGVSEV
+278 TDKVGIEIPGGLDNILGKMGGIS
-288 TSGLGAWS
+288 SS
-296 GAIGAAGAALA
+296 IGAVAGPVAMGIEAF
-307 TVKKMNED
+307 KKF
-315 LIETADKYKD
+315 LKVADSTTESFSDMKE
-325 LYVEA
+325 EA
-330 QQLGVDTTEYQK
+330 QLLGLDTTSYQK
-342 LQYAMQ
+342 LEYAIGKAGGSMES
-348 MTGVESSELEGL
+348 MTEIINPLYS
-360 FNALNGKIKEVDK
+360 KIKETNE
-373 VIGDYA
+373 VIGKYA
-379 GNMDALQNA
+379 GHMEDLKYASE
-388 TDEERKAVADA
+388 DEREAVAEA
-399 MEEWNQFGVSLYDQ
+399 MNAWNEYGVALYDAQ
-413 NGDLRDT
+413 GNLRGVDE
-420 IDIFY
+420 IFY
-425 DVIDAFDDYSNKTE
+425 DLIDVYSQTTNKTE
-439 RITKLQELFG
+439 RMAKMQAIFG
-449 ESASKLNPAIDAGA
+449 EAASKVNPIVEGGG
-463 TNIRKFADEAEAAGV
+463 RYLKEYGEEAEKTGKILSESLV
-478 VMDELAVSRMYAL
+478 NSMDEVNRTMDNFKTRWENVKNGLGAAL
-491 STAAEVQSKKMD
+491 ISLVG
-503 VLKDKW
+503 L
-509 TLFTHDLFDFA
+509 
-520 NWGSG
+520 NGSG
-525 NLSQSASSFFKQY
+525 IKDSLSYAWSNFK
-538 FQGKLFGYATG
+538 GMFGYATG

-572 GSEVYPNGVTPRIES
+572 GSEVYPSGVTPRIES
-587 GGNVSNYY
+587 GGNVANYY